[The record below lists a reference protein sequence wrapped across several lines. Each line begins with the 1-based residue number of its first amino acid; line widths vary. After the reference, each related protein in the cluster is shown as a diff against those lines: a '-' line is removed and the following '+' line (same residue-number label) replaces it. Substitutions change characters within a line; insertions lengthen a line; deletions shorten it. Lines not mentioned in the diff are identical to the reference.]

1 MFILQEL
8 HQKKMKWIF
17 SIDSFKT
24 GSEIENLTSLGTFFQ
39 SWVALYVMLSKPN
52 ISVLGF
58 WQISGNFSG
67 CTYFVLVWK
76 RRSWYQEI
84 AHFCICK
91 PESYGNLSFF
101 GRLTFH
107 LHPAKVFSRYRL
119 VGWDEGIAH
128 VCCLFYQYFVKNI
141 HINGQQQK
149 LRFNKRRKT
158 RLKNIWV
165 FCSVVMYFWNLVK
178 ALHLLPSF
186 LVIFTK

>member
-8 HQKKMKWIF
+8 HQKKMKRIF

-24 GSEIENLTSLGTFFQ
+24 GSEIENLTSLGTLFQ

>member
-8 HQKKMKWIF
+8 HQKKMKRIF

-84 AHFCICK
+84 SHFCICK

>member
-8 HQKKMKWIF
+8 HQQKMKRIF

>member
-8 HQKKMKWIF
+8 HQKKMKRIF

-24 GSEIENLTSLGTFFQ
+24 GTEIENLTSLGTFFQ

-67 CTYFVLVWK
+67 CTYFVLVWE

>member
-8 HQKKMKWIF
+8 HQKKMKRIF

-141 HINGQQQK
+141 YINGQQQK

>member
-8 HQKKMKWIF
+8 HQKKMKRIF

-128 VCCLFYQYFVKNI
+128 VCCLFYQYFVENI
-141 HINGQQQK
+141 HINGEQQK

-158 RLKNIWV
+158 KLKKIWV

>member
-8 HQKKMKWIF
+8 HQKKMKRIF

-165 FCSVVMYFWNLVK
+165 FCSVVMFFWNLVK

>member
-1 MFILQEL
+1 
-8 HQKKMKWIF
+8 MKRIF

-91 PESYGNLSFF
+91 SESYGNLSFF

>member
-8 HQKKMKWIF
+8 HQKKMKRIF

-24 GSEIENLTSLGTFFQ
+24 GNEIENLTSLGTFFQ

>member
-8 HQKKMKWIF
+8 HQKKMKRIF

-186 LVIFTK
+186 LVIFIK

>member
-8 HQKKMKWIF
+8 HQKKMKRIF

-119 VGWDEGIAH
+119 VGWGEGIAH

>member
-8 HQKKMKWIF
+8 HQKKMKRIF

-91 PESYGNLSFF
+91 PESYGNLSFS

>member
-8 HQKKMKWIF
+8 HQKKMKRIF